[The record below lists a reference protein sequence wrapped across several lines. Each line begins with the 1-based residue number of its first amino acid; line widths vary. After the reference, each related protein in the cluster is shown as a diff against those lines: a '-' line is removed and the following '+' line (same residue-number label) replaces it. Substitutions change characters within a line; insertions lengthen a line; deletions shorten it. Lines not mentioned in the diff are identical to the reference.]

1 METSLI
7 GLKEFQPD
15 MVHLLYTE
23 ATREIYRPFVAMLPE
38 NVKANEY
45 LIDPYEME
53 NVRQVCRKIRAGLTD
68 GDILQYNI
76 TEGTK
81 VAAGAAVQVASEFK
95 DHVVYY
101 TQEGERIDFTSGSRR
116 PVTARISN
124 AEFVALFGNR
134 LSSYKKAS
142 EIAMA
147 DVGASW
153 DVKRFIESYQK
164 AYQRIQ
170 HQFRTQFKGH
180 LDKLPASFRVDR
192 ERGMTVTV
200 NDGAMEI
207 NDRGRILFRSD
218 NPNATRLFFTGRWWE
233 VIVSNVV
240 YKWDIARKARPS
252 DSEVWRSVEFQGRAE
267 GKVKNELDILVNDR
281 RRLILIE
288 CKSGY
293 IGQENVYKLDST
305 RETYGG
311 DNSRAILVSYYP
323 LDPDLVQKCRDLHV
337 YYFAPEQTSDR
348 IDHINRLPA
357 WLDSIAGDIEP
368 R

>member
-15 MVHLLYTE
+15 AVHLLYTE
-23 ATREIYRPFVAMLPE
+23 ATREIYKPFVAMLPE
-38 NVKANEY
+38 NVTVKEY

-53 NVRQVCRKIRAGLTD
+53 TVREVCRNIRAGLTD

-124 AEFVALFGNR
+124 AEFVTLFGNR

-142 EIAMA
+142 DIAMA

-180 LDKLPASFRVDR
+180 LDKLPTSFSVDR

-200 NDGAMEI
+200 NGGAMEI

-218 NPNATRLFFTGRWWE
+218 SPNATRLFFTGRWWE

-337 YYFAPEQTSDR
+337 YFFAPDQAPDR

>member
-15 MVHLLYTE
+15 VVHLLYTE
-23 ATREIYRPFVAMLPE
+23 ATRDIYKPFVAMLPE

-53 NVRQVCRKIRAGLTD
+53 TVRQVCRKIRSTLAE

-81 VAAGAAVQVASEFK
+81 VAAFAAVQVAWEYN

-124 AEFVALFGNR
+124 GEFVSLFGNT
-134 LSSYKKAS
+134 LSSCKKAS
-142 EIAMA
+142 DITMS
-147 DVGASW
+147 DVGAAW
-153 DVKRFIESYQK
+153 EVKRFIETYQK

-170 HQFRTQFKGH
+170 HQFRTQFGGH
-180 LDKLPASFRVDR
+180 LDKLPSSFGVDR
-192 ERGMTVTV
+192 ERGMTVKV
-200 NDGAMEI
+200 DDGAMEV

-233 VIVSNVV
+233 VIVSNIV

-252 DSEVWRSVEFQGRAE
+252 DSEVWRSVEFQGRSG

-323 LDPDLVQKCRDLHV
+323 LDPDLAQKCHDLHV
-337 YYFAPEQTSDR
+337 YYFAPERSSDR

>member
-15 MVHLLYTE
+15 VVHLLYTE
-23 ATREIYRPFVAMLPE
+23 ATRDIYKPFVAMLPE
-38 NVKANEY
+38 GTSAREY
-45 LIDPYEME
+45 PIDPYEME
-53 NVRQVCRKIRAGLTD
+53 SVRQACRAIRASLSD

-81 VAAGAAVQVASEFK
+81 VAAAAAFQVAREYG
-95 DHVVYY
+95 DHVVYF

-134 LSSYKKAS
+134 LSSYRKAS
-142 EIAMA
+142 DITMT

-153 DVKRFIESYQK
+153 DVKRFIEKYQK
-164 AYQRIQ
+164 TYQRIQ

-180 LDKLPASFRVDR
+180 LDKLPSSFSVDR
-192 ERGMTVTV
+192 EKGMTVKV
-200 NDGAMEI
+200 NEGAMEI
-207 NDRGRILFRSD
+207 NDRGRILFSSGSL
-218 NPNATRLFFTGRWWE
+218 NATRLFFTGRWWE
-233 VIVSNVV
+233 IIVSNTV
-240 YKWDIARKARPS
+240 YKWDLARKTRPS
-252 DSEVWRSVEFQGRAE
+252 DSEVWRSVEFQGRSE

-323 LDPDLVQKCRDLHV
+323 LDPDLAQKCRDLHV
-337 YYFAPEQTSDR
+337 YFFAPEQSSDR
-348 IDHINRLPA
+348 IDHINKLPA